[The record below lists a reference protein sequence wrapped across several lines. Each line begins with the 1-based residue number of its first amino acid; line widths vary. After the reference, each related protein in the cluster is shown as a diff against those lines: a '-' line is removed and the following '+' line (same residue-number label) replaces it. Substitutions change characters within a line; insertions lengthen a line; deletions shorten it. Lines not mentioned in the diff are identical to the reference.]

1 MNGFSCPFS
10 DSVLLIYHFLKYPKY
25 VKPES
30 MLIVECAFK
39 WNPVEVNMV
48 RESSSQVR
56 VMGGNEIQCIVQ
68 SFWKGQVPPLAGE
81 ESVIQLMFLLKCISP
96 NRF

>member
-1 MNGFSCPFS
+1 M
-10 DSVLLIYHFLKYPKY
+10 
-25 VKPES
+25 
-30 MLIVECAFK
+30 
-39 WNPVEVNMV
+39 EVNMV